1 MRSRPVAALATR
13 NASITASVPDAVK
26 RTFSA
31 DGTSE
36 TICSAHSTSSGW
48 AAP

>member
-13 NASITASVPDAVK
+13 SASITASVPDAVN

-31 DGTSE
+31 DGT
-36 TICSAHSTSSGW
+36 IDAINSAHSTSSGC